1 MYPGFG
7 VEAIRRAPPNNRGL
21 AVGAYFACL
30 DLALG
35 VASPLVGLTGPGA
48 GPGSVLLASA
58 TVVLGAAGVAVWL
71 IKASKAQ

>member
-21 AVGAYFACL
+21 AVGAYFAYL
-30 DLALG
+30 DLALS
-35 VASPLVGLTGPGA
+35 VASPLLGLTGPGA